1 MSIQRIDFTTSR
13 NITTGQQ
20 QSGPM
25 IKRRSKSNIIIIIII
40 IIIIFTIII
49 LISGFLFLCSSIPLH
64 AVKFFE
70 SSPKV

>member
-40 IIIIFTIII
+40 IIIFAIII